1 MEMNY
6 AEGTNPAGWQAYS
19 NSPSVPSRSC
29 VPPWIT
35 GPLRSLLRAICMEE
49 VPVREYPAPMTWTV
63 RDESVG
69 TE

>member
-6 AEGTNPAGWQAYS
+6 AEGTNPAGSLAIR
-19 NSPSVPSRSC
+19 NLPSEPSSSC

-63 RDESVG
+63 RDGSVG